1 MENFIDDIIPV
12 NFTLGR
18 NGETTISVQE
28 YIKLKAHVIS
38 YEVGSGKN
46 IHSYEIVHTTA
57 GFVDIGTN
65 KSGTFAKWLSDPFEI
80 KAVLVDEKNDHYA
93 ELDINN
99 KTVRVPFESFLSN
112 KIDVALFNKGV
123 AICKTNKAHEALSM
137 HLQWLLGKFEEQDAR
152 QILGWKFRN
161 DELTWNGTNIQ
172 PPLLQYRLSE
182 ESEEIYIKKLN
193 SFINDMPELQ
203 FVMCSAAAST
213 LLAYLNMT
221 EKVPVAS
228 FGVSLVGTSSTGKTT
243 ALQLASSLYSSP
255 DDDAVFSGFYG
266 TSNALIYMLG
276 RHHGIP
282 LCYDESTI
290 SNNISKE
297 NFIYAF
303 AEGKDKLRLN
313 QDSTLKE
320 RNSWLCTCLFSSET
334 HLVDIAENDNL
345 GLGVRIINLEN
356 CTYTRD
362 SLHSE
367 QIKTFS
373 GKNYGIVGNMLS
385 NYLIKSDSGKIKD
398 EYDTIKSELSALL
411 ETTKCPLTDRL
422 ILNYSLIIYTSEIFN
437 KLGIATD
444 TDAVR
449 NICTELHDKISA
461 DAYPGKNAV
470 IKIFN
475 YISSEYKHLKGLKWT
490 TNKDG
495 NPVKVAIIETTFTAI
510 LEQIGINDFKIAV
523 NYLDREGFL
532 VRQSRGRIKSKL
544 NIDGV
549 PCYAYQIDIL
559 KVSEAFGSINDDVF
573 SNVRKYKHTD
583 PFSDEILDI
592 VNDEEAIIHAGN
604 YKISDNKT
612 TVSGKA
618 FLL

>member
-1 MENFIDDIIPV
+1 MKNFIDDIIPV

-18 NGETTISVQE
+18 NGKTSISVQE
-28 YIKLKAHVIS
+28 YIKLKTHAIS

-65 KSGTFAKWLSDPFEI
+65 KLGTFARWLSDPFEI
-80 KAVLVDEKNDHYA
+80 KAVVVDEKNDHYA

-99 KTVRVPFESFLSN
+99 KTVRIPFESFLSN

-152 QILGWKFRN
+152 QILGWKFKN
-161 DELTWNGTNIQ
+161 DKIIWNGINTQ
-172 PPLLQYRLSE
+172 PPLLQYKLSE
-182 ESEEIYIKKLN
+182 ESEEIYIEKLN
-193 SFINDMPELQ
+193 GFINGMPELQ

-243 ALQLASSLYSSP
+243 ALQLASSLYSAT
-255 DDDAVFSGFYG
+255 DDEVVFSGFYG

-297 NFIYAF
+297 NFIYTF
-303 AEGKDKLRLN
+303 VEGKDKLRLN

-356 CTYTRD
+356 YTYTRD

-367 QIKTFS
+367 QIK
-373 GKNYGIVGNMLS
+373 
-385 NYLIKSDSGKIKD
+385 
-398 EYDTIKSELSALL
+398 
-411 ETTKCPLTDRL
+411 
-422 ILNYSLIIYTSEIFN
+422 YSLIIYTSEIF
-437 KLGIATD
+437 KATD
-444 TDAVR
+444 TDAVK

-461 DAYPGKNAV
+461 DAYPGKNAT

-510 LEQIGINDFKIAV
+510 LEHIGINDFKIVV
-523 NYLDREGFL
+523 NHLDKEGFL
-532 VRQSRGRIKSKL
+532 VRQSKGRIKSKL

-573 SNVRKYKHTD
+573 SNVKKYKSAD

-612 TVSGKA
+612 AVSGKA